1 MNTDR
6 VQIADG
12 PLEQPE
18 QSRATTAPRKL
29 WTTLAQ
35 NRRLCMGGLV
45 IAAIVAL
52 AVFAPFIAPYAPNSQ
67 APEFNLQH
75 PLWRDPGSPIHLF
88 GTDSLGRDIFS
99 RVLFG
104 SRVSLL
110 IGVTAV
116 ALAGTIGVALG
127 LLAGYFGGVLE
138 TLIMGLTDALL
149 AIPFVLLAI
158 VAAAIFGQSLVGLI
172 CILGLTGWLGYAR
185 IVRGTVLSLK
195 QLVYVE
201 AAKALGVSPF
211 GILTRHI
218 LPGVWAPVIVVATQ
232 QVGTMIIAESSLSF
246 LGVGVPPTIPT
257 WGSMIASGQSYM
269 QTGWWIATLPGLA
282 LMITVL
288 AVYVF
293 GDGVR
298 DALDPRLQR

>member
-1 MNTDR
+1 MSTDR
-6 VQIADG
+6 IRAADG
-12 PLEQPE
+12 ALDQPE
-18 QSRATTAPRKL
+18 RPGARVWKKVLGSF
-29 WTTLAQ
+29 AQ
-35 NRRLCMGGLV
+35 NRRLVIGALV
-45 IAAIVAL
+45 IGIVVAL
-52 AVFAPFIAPYAPNSQ
+52 AVFAPAVAPYAANSQ
-67 APEFNLQH
+67 APEFNLQP
-75 PLWRDPGSPIHLF
+75 PLYRDPGSPIHLF
-88 GTDSLGRDIFS
+88 GTDSLGRDVFS

-116 ALAGTIGVALG
+116 AVAGSIGVIMG
-127 LLAGYFGGVLE
+127 MLAGYFGGIVE

-172 CILGLTGWLGYAR
+172 FILGLTGWLGYAR

-201 AAKALGVSPF
+201 AAKALGVSPL
-211 GILTRHI
+211 GILVRHI

-257 WGSMIASGQSYM
+257 WGSMISDGRSYI
-269 QTGWWIATLPGLA
+269 QTGWWISTLPGLA
-282 LMITVL
+282 LMVTVL
-288 AVYVF
+288 AVYIF